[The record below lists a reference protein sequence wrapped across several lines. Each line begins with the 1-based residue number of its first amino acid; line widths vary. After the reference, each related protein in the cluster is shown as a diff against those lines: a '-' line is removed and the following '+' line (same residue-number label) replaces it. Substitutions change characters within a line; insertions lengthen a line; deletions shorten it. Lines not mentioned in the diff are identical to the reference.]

1 MRKCVSYCMTR
12 NIYPMV
18 IPSMKSLLTNNDID
32 TVYLITEDDDI
43 GIELPD
49 ICKVINVSDQ
59 QYILRSSPNYNT
71 HFTWMVMIR
80 LALPFILKDEE
91 RVLSLDLDTII
102 QSNIEDLWDMDMS
115 GKYVAG
121 VPNYSLGAQELHTM
135 NTDWIMPIG
144 YSVIGI
150 IYATAAVLVIY
161 SSTVIY
167 IKLQTGDDGFLK
179 SVTMLLGAI
188 LFLFSAIWV
197 IPGFLGSGGSTPLW

>member
-1 MRKCVSYCMTR
+1 MRRLASVGKPLDTDA
-12 NIYPMV
+12 
-18 IPSMKSLLTNNDID
+18 MKTARIIILLRLLTLVVLFVMSL
-32 TVYLITEDDDI
+32 TV
-43 GIELPD
+43 
-49 ICKVINVSDQ
+49 
-59 QYILRSSPNYNT
+59 
-71 HFTWMVMIR
+71 
-80 LALPFILKDEE
+80 LAD
-91 RVLSLDLDTII
+91 
-102 QSNIEDLWDMDMS
+102 
-115 GKYVAG
+115 AG

-197 IPGFLGSGGSTPLW
+197 IPGFFGSGGSTPLW